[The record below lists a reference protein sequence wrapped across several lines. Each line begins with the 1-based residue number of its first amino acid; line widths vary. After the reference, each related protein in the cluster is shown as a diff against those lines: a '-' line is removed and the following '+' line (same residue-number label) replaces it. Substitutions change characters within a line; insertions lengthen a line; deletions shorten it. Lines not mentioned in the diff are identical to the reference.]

1 MNPRPKLQAPKTTSS
16 NCSGLVFYTGT
27 SATTGTTFAWSRAS
41 VANITPVTNAQS
53 SATIN
58 ETLTNSTANPIT
70 TTYIYT
76 LTANSCIEQDTIT
89 ALIIPTPSLSSTKT
103 PSAICSNDTFKY
115 KATTATTGAT
125 FSWVRMANGNITPS
139 PSALSNNDTISERL
153 TNTSTA
159 PTVVRYVVN
168 LTANGCTK
176 IDTVSLTVNPT
187 PRLTPVP
194 TLQNICNKGILNITL
209 NSATSGTNYNW
220 TRNLNGVTGTG
231 ASSGSSITIND
242 TLTNATTNPIN
253 INYPI
258 LLTANGC
265 QNNDTIKALVNPT
278 PKLSNIPTT
287 AGRCGGNAFNFT
299 ATSATTGATFAWTR
313 AAITGIT
320 PASNTQ
326 SSATINESL
335 NNSTTSPI
343 IVSYIY
349 TTTINSCSGNDTIR
363 DTIYPSPSLNS
374 AKNATLCSG
383 TAFNY
388 TATSATAGTGF
399 SWTRPVV
406 TGITT
411 TATPGSGNT
420 ITDTLRNNTTAPIV
434 VRYIFTLSANG
445 CSRPDTVSVT
455 VNPRPKL
462 NSTKTITAA
471 CSGLVNYTP
480 TSATTGT
487 SFVWNRNA
495 VTGIIPATNSG
506 IGNIS
511 ETISDTTPNTI
522 VTRYFFTITANGCS
536 ELDTLSVSVNP
547 SPILSSNKNPNAVC
561 SGSLFSYTPSSA
573 TPSTTFSWSR
583 ATVSGISNA
592 ANTGTSA
599 ISETL
604 INTTT
609 SPILVTYV
617 YTLTANS
624 CSKTDTVRVRIN
636 PLPTANI
643 TAPRN
648 YICVGDSVL
657 LTADTLPKYTYQWRL
672 NSSSISGANSRFLQV
687 KAIGNYDVVVTD
699 SNGCVRT
706 SSVFN
711 ITSKPNPSTK
721 IDTLGPVSVC
731 IGGSIALRADTL
743 AKARFQWF
751 KNGTPL
757 VSDTNRFISALSAGT
772 YSYRVI
778 DSNGCR
784 SISSGTEVFFNT
796 VPTAAASALGSTNF
810 CLGGSTTLTA
820 NNAPGST
827 YQWRKNSLNILG
839 ENLQSFEATTSGAY
853 SVRVC
858 NGGCCVVSNT
868 IVVNVDTPPTAN
880 ISPNTTQN
888 VCMGSTVT
896 LNASTGTGYTYQWQV
911 NGIPI
916 TGATSASFTATDS
929 GFYTVNISFGYCT
942 IAPPTVRVNM
952 IPIPPVPFNVLNQV
966 YCQGDTPTPLSASAN
981 LGNILKW
988 YTTPTGGTGTT
999 TAPTQSTLIS
1009 DTFKFYVV
1017 QMNAFN
1023 CESPRV
1029 LQQVIVN
1036 PTPQKPIVNDI
1047 FYCNGDTAKAL
1058 TSTLTSGDTL
1068 IWYNTRTGGVGSRI
1082 APTPNLTTFG
1092 KQVFFV
1098 SQKTKFGCEGPRDSI
1113 IVTFSDTSS
1122 KLIRDTI
1129 CKNQFVTFNNIQ
1141 INSSGIYRDT
1151 FLNFKGCDSF
1161 VTLHLHVKDTSITII
1176 FDTICI
1182 NHPIL
1187 FKGQLRTLSGLYLD
1201 TLTNKNGC
1209 DSFVFFNLI
1218 VNDTPSI
1225 NLFDTICKNSFVF
1238 FKNKNINTSGIYRDT
1253 FISNKGCDSFV
1264 TLHLLVNDTSSTDI
1278 FDTIC
1283 VNDPILF
1290 NNQVINV
1297 SGIYKD
1303 TIFNKFGC
1311 DSFIYLHLTVLDTFR
1326 TILWDTICANEIRI
1340 FGNQNLNKI
1349 GIYFDTIIAPN
1360 GCFDFITLNLF
1371 VKDTSRFIIF
1381 DTICKNQPIL
1391 FNSLLINTTGVYKD
1405 TFVNSVGCDSFVYLN
1420 LIVNDTPSTQ
1430 LFDTI
1435 CHSSFILFNGQR
1447 INTSGAYRD
1456 TFNSRLN
1463 CDSFVTLNLFVI
1475 PKVFIDKVTIC
1486 EKDNY
1491 LGYNKT
1497 GTYYDTFIENGCERV
1512 REIQLTVNPTTFGF
1526 ITQEICYHDRIY
1538 GNIPIGIF
1546 LDTLMNANGCDSIV
1560 TKEVKV
1566 KNKPLTPLND
1576 TFFCEGESV
1585 LLQAEEGFYL
1595 YTWNDGTT
1603 KTNLLV
1609 DKPGTYNFVIMDS
1622 FRCVDFDT
1630 INVNVLPKTEVKIL
1644 PIASE
1649 SYETEELFHVIA
1661 EVIINDSF
1669 DNGRY
1674 KWSSN
1679 TKLTCDTCNKTSFK
1693 LEDQNW
1699 IKVTYTNLYQCRSM
1713 DSIFF
1718 EVAPEPEYIADF
1730 PNAFSPNNDTRNDVF
1745 GPQTKN
1751 VNSIKWNIFNRWGE
1765 LIYEAQSRTQTW
1777 DGTYKGIPQEVGM
1790 YIYTGEVEFKN
1801 GLKKQL
1807 KGEIYLI
1814 R

>member
-1 MNPRPKLQAPKTTSS
+1 
-16 NCSGLVFYTGT
+16 
-27 SATTGTTFAWSRAS
+27 
-41 VANITPVTNAQS
+41 
-53 SATIN
+53 
-58 ETLTNSTANPIT
+58 
-70 TTYIYT
+70 
-76 LTANSCIEQDTIT
+76 
-89 ALIIPTPSLSSTKT
+89 
-103 PSAICSNDTFKY
+103 
-115 KATTATTGAT
+115 
-125 FSWVRMANGNITPS
+125 
-139 PSALSNNDTISERL
+139 
-153 TNTSTA
+153 
-159 PTVVRYVVN
+159 
-168 LTANGCTK
+168 
-176 IDTVSLTVNPT
+176 
-187 PRLTPVP
+187 
-194 TLQNICNKGILNITL
+194 
-209 NSATSGTNYNW
+209 
-220 TRNLNGVTGTG
+220 
-231 ASSGSSITIND
+231 
-242 TLTNATTNPIN
+242 
-253 INYPI
+253 
-258 LLTANGC
+258 
-265 QNNDTIKALVNPT
+265 
-278 PKLSNIPTT
+278 
-287 AGRCGGNAFNFT
+287 
-299 ATSATTGATFAWTR
+299 
-313 AAITGIT
+313 
-320 PASNTQ
+320 
-326 SSATINESL
+326 
-335 NNSTTSPI
+335 
-343 IVSYIY
+343 
-349 TTTINSCSGNDTIR
+349 
-363 DTIYPSPSLNS
+363 
-374 AKNATLCSG
+374 
-383 TAFNY
+383 
-388 TATSATAGTGF
+388 
-399 SWTRPVV
+399 
-406 TGITT
+406 
-411 TATPGSGNT
+411 
-420 ITDTLRNNTTAPIV
+420 
-434 VRYIFTLSANG
+434 
-445 CSRPDTVSVT
+445 
-455 VNPRPKL
+455 
-462 NSTKTITAA
+462 
-471 CSGLVNYTP
+471 
-480 TSATTGT
+480 
-487 SFVWNRNA
+487 
-495 VTGIIPATNSG
+495 
-506 IGNIS
+506 
-511 ETISDTTPNTI
+511 
-522 VTRYFFTITANGCS
+522 
-536 ELDTLSVSVNP
+536 
-547 SPILSSNKNPNAVC
+547 
-561 SGSLFSYTPSSA
+561 
-573 TPSTTFSWSR
+573 
-583 ATVSGISNA
+583 
-592 ANTGTSA
+592 
-599 ISETL
+599 
-604 INTTT
+604 
-609 SPILVTYV
+609 
-617 YTLTANS
+617 
-624 CSKTDTVRVRIN
+624 
-636 PLPTANI
+636 
-643 TAPRN
+643 
-648 YICVGDSVL
+648 VL